1 MKVAVIRALHVARQ
15 IKKHNVHE
23 LFRDQLP
30 WWGKLA
36 LSFLGPV
43 DRRWQ
48 NAPRAEAMRHC
59 IESLGP
65 VVIKF
70 GQLLSTRPDV
80 VPADLSAELA
90 KLQDQVTPF
99 DNDEFMSIVERNM
112 PAKIDEIFSD
122 ISPTPLA
129 SASVAQVHQ
138 ATLLDG
144 RKVVI
149 KCLRPNLK
157 PTIDQDIALMY
168 FAAELALRY
177 LPEAKRL
184 RPTEVVD
191 EYKLTIERELN
202 LRIEA
207 GNASLFRRNSIP
219 NKLLYI
225 PEVYFDLSTDQ
236 VMVSEYIDGIPVN
249 DVEQLKAQN
258 TNFKLLAERGVEI
271 FFTQVFE
278 QNFFHADMHP
288 GNIFVSRETPEN
300 PSYMAVDCAISGSLT
315 EADQY
320 YLARNLL
327 AIFRRNYRQVAELH
341 VASGW
346 VPPTTRIGDFESAIR
361 SVCEPIFEKPL
372 GEISFAKVLVS
383 LFQTAREFEMQVQPQ
398 LVLLQKTL
406 LNIEGLG
413 RQLYPQLDIWAT
425 AHPFLERWLKN
436 RFHPKTLW
444 RSLKDEAP
452 ELLEKLPELPHLVYS
467 ALKNAATA
475 SPNETTAK
483 PMSKPRVLPTI
494 TWVGAAAIGIMVG
507 LHLPSSTSALWITSG
522 VCGGYL
528 LARLTRRS

>member
-1 MKVAVIRALHVARQ
+1 MKVAIFRALRVGRQ
-15 IKKHNVHE
+15 LKKHNLHL
-23 LFRDQLP
+23 LFKEQLP
-30 WWGKLA
+30 WWARTLFT
-36 LSFLGPV
+36 LLGPV
-43 DRRWQ
+43 DPKCKDR
-48 NAPRAEAMRHC
+48 PRGEALRAC

-80 VPADLSAELA
+80 MPADLAKELA
-90 KLQDQVTPF
+90 KLQDQVAPF
-99 DNDEFMSIVERNM
+99 DPKEFMTLVEKSM
-112 PAKIDEIFSD
+112 PAPLTEIFSE
-122 ISPTPLA
+122 ISPEPLA
-129 SASVAQVHQ
+129 SASVAQVHR
-138 ATLLDG
+138 AKLLDG
-144 RKVVI
+144 SDVVI

-157 PTIDQDIALMY
+157 PTIDKDVALMY
-168 FAAELALRY
+168 FVAQLAMKY
-177 LPEAKRL
+177 LPDAKRL
-184 RPTEVVD
+184 RPVEVVD

-207 GNASLFRRNSIP
+207 GNASLFRRNSLP
-219 NKLLYI
+219 QKLLYI
-225 PEVYFDLSTDQ
+225 PEVYFDLSSDT

-249 DVEQLKAQN
+249 DVEQLRAQN

-288 GNIFVSRETPEN
+288 GNIFVSRKTPEN

-315 EADQY
+315 QADQY

-341 VASGW
+341 IASGW
-346 VPPTTRIGDFESAIR
+346 VPPTTRVGDFESAIR

-372 GEISFAKVLVS
+372 GEISFANVLVS

-452 ELLEKLPELPHLVYS
+452 ELLEKLPELPHLVYN
-467 ALKNAATA
+467 ALKNA
-475 SPNETTAK
+475 SSNEYSQPTPKTRK
-483 PMSKPRVLPTI
+483 PSSLSGI
-494 TWVGAAAIGIMVG
+494 TWLGAAAVG
-507 LHLPSSTSALWITSG
+507 VVVGMYIPSSDAALW
-522 VCGGYL
+522 VAGGLCIGYF
-528 LARLTRRS
+528 LARTFKR